1 MPRMET
7 ARFTRKIE
15 DFTCVVCGSH
25 VHGNGYTNHC
35 PECLS
40 SLHVDV
46 YPGDRASSCHGVMIP
61 QSLEHKNGQD
71 YIVHRCVKCGHTRRN
86 KVSPDD
92 NFEALLALARGDLDS
107 YLKSHLH
114 IS

>member
-1 MPRMET
+1 MHMET
-7 ARFTRKIE
+7 AQFTRKIE
-15 DFTCVVCGSH
+15 DFTCEVCGTQ

-46 YPGDRASSCHGVMIP
+46 NPGDRASNCHGVMLAER
-61 QSLEHKNGQD
+61 LERKNGHD

-86 KVSPDD
+86 KTSPND
-92 NFEALLALARGDLDS
+92 NFEALLAL
-107 YLKSHLH
+107 SHQAMDFYFKNKLH
-114 IS
+114 IR